1 MASQGKEPVV
11 SMGAGRKLPPQGI
24 CLGPNS
30 PDGKHH
36 FKAVDMV
43 DLVAHYRCKYC
54 PFDFFS

>member
-1 MASQGKEPVV
+1 
-11 SMGAGRKLPPQGI
+11 MGAGRKLPPQGI